1 MKDCRLPLV
10 KLNGKLQKSRAPR
23 MWAPG
28 FLYKLRI
35 TRDKDKTEFLLLHFI
50 YHLEDEKLQIIGR
63 VVRPKDRVIAGLGPE
78 FDLAQALVGSA
89 GGLRDRLREQ
99 FLVHEM

>member
-1 MKDCRLPLV
+1 
-10 KLNGKLQKSRAPR
+10 

-28 FLYKLRI
+28 FLYKLHI
-35 TRDKDKTEFLLLHFI
+35 TRDKVKTEFLLLHFI

-89 GGLRDRLREQ
+89 GGLRDRFREQ